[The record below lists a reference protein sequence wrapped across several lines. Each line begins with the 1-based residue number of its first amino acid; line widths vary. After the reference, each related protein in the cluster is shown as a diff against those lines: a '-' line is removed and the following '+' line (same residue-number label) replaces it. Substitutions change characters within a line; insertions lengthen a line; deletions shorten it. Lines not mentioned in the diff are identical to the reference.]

1 MKKLAVAP
9 KWKNYGLRIFGY
21 ILPYKDGKCLFILT
35 RCKWAIPLITRM
47 LSRIRKYVLY
57 AGDFQFAVSSDDNS
71 EFWLSSDDSP
81 LNARL
86 LAYVGKVNYLI
97 LSLY

>member
-1 MKKLAVAP
+1 MLVYINKVQM
-9 KWKNYGLRIFGY
+9 GY
-21 ILPYKDGKCLFILT
+21 TLT
-35 RCKWAIPLITRM
+35 ITRM